1 MYWGDGGEG
10 GESGG
15 VSKSDDSFGYEL
27 SVKLLMKKIT
37 ISACSPIPWNPR

>member
-1 MYWGDGGEG
+1 MVGGRG

-27 SVKLLMKKIT
+27 SAKLLMENL
-37 ISACSPIPWNPR
+37 PFLPLIPWNPR